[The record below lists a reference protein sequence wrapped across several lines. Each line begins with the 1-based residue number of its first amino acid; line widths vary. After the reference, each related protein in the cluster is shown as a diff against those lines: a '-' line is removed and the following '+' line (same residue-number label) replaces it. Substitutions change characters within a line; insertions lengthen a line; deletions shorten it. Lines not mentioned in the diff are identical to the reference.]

1 MKRVILASVLSLVL
15 LVAFV
20 PKAKAQMAK
29 EGTYSGTYGIS
40 VTILKTLAMGKERV
54 QVNYEYMGAYTS
66 DTRQGFLHNSSI
78 RGIGTLH
85 AVKGIFK
92 GSGFHVATDLD
103 GDQAFYVYKSTGTL
117 GHGEKGTI
125 TWVGGTGKYSGLQ
138 GSGEFT
144 FTPVRPATEG
154 TIQGIVKEKGHWKL
168 P

>member
-1 MKRVILASVLSLVL
+1 MKKTILASVLSLVL

-20 PKAKAQMAK
+20 PNAKAQMAK
-29 EGTYSGTYGIS
+29 EGAYSGTYGIS
-40 VTILKTLAMGKERV
+40 ATILKALAMGKERV
-54 QVNYEYMGAYTS
+54 QMNYEYMGAYTS
-66 DTRQGFLHNSSI
+66 DTGEGFLHNSSI
-78 RGIGTLH
+78 RGVGTLH
-85 AVKGIFK
+85 AVKGIFE
-92 GSGFHVATDLD
+92 GNGFHVATDLD

-117 GHGEKGTI
+117 GRGEKGTL
-125 TWVGGTGKYSGLQ
+125 TWVGGTGKYIGIQ